1 MDTEATREQEFL
13 DHKEI
18 MEKLRQ
24 LTAKCDTLFA
34 LYENTPQDLTAHNL
48 AADAHPPL
56 RRTITTLDE
65 READHYSEINST
77 IDQLDSD
84 LTAAIENEKNNRLA
98 DSNSI
103 HNELSEATNNITNM
117 QNGDYFYTAPINSSI
132 QSKTYIDGN
141 KGKVIVNSTADAG
154 YTMLYRIKS
163 TGGVYTGGVYNQ
175 RYILNYTDDN
185 LVNNGINKVTYSTVL
200 MDENGNASFAN
211 GVTVKGTLTAGHITG
226 TLDSKAPE
234 AALADKATR
243 ADLATRALN
252 ADNASNADNAKLAAR
267 ATLADNATNAANAN
281 KAARA
286 ESSALADKATNAVD
300 ADHAAKA
307 DLATNANHAYKAD
320 LAVRA
325 TDTDHAVRASNADAA
340 DIATRALNSDK
351 AALADVATNAN
362 HAYKADLAVR
372 ATDTDHA
379 VRASNADAA
388 DIATRALNSDK
399 AALADVATISNK
411 TADATDANFSNIT
424 TGWIKSILQP

>member
-18 MEKLRQ
+18 MKKLRQ

-226 TLDSKAPE
+226 TLDSKAPK

-243 ADLATRALN
+243 ADLAIRALN

-267 ATLADNATNAANAN
+267 ATLADNAANAANAN

-351 AALADVATNAN
+351 AALAN
-362 HAYKADLAVR
+362 
-372 ATDTDHA
+372 
-379 VRASNADAA
+379 
-388 DIATRALNSDK
+388 
-399 AALADVATISNK
+399 VATISNK